1 MKRRALMV
9 SRRSRGEGALFWD
22 EKRQRWIALVD
33 VGFTDDGRR
42 RRRYVSGTT
51 KTEVKAKLQQARR
64 DEDDGLRAESKTL
77 TVADA
82 VNEWLDHGLTGKEPS
97 TIQNRRTLAERHVIP
112 ALGRRK
118 LVDLSTRD
126 VD

>member
-1 MKRRALMV
+1 M
-9 SRRSRGEGALFWD
+9 
-22 EKRQRWIALVD
+22 
-33 VGFTDDGRR
+33 
-42 RRRYVSGTT
+42 SGTT

-64 DEDDGLRAESKTL
+64 DEDDGLRAEPKTL

-82 VNEWLDHGLTGKEPS
+82 VNEWLDHGPTGKKPS
-97 TIQNRRTLAERHVIP
+97 TIRNRRTLAERHVIP

-126 VD
+126 VDRFLAHKATTFSTATVRRLLPILRR